1 MTITTDKNSGASDP
15 VQVPDVKPPVIEGPL
30 DEARVREIFKEEL
43 ARQSTAKPEI
53 SGYAAGMQALTILAQ
68 LAGSTAQLIF
78 FAAVAAIC
86 FLYLSSSFPQIVSY
100 GQTLLPV
107 GNRELILALFK
118 KMDATISAFVRGR
131 LLISLIL
138 TAIYMTGWTVLGVPY
153 AVLLGVLTGLCS
165 VIPYLAWT
173 SVPAAWILLVVWLTG
188 DTPHGGFYYATLAE
202 GGGILWWKVLVL
214 PMLVI
219 LFAQITEDYILTP
232 TIQGQ
237 ATNLHPLTITL
248 AVISGGVVA
257 GLYGMLLAIPT
268 AACLKILI
276 EEIVMPKLRAWLKGQ
291 RRDPFPV

>member
-1 MTITTDKNSGASDP
+1 MSET
-15 VQVPDVKPPVIEGPL
+15 
-30 DEARVREIFKEEL
+30 RVREIIRQEL
-43 ARQSTAKPEI
+43 ARQSGSSKTEL
-53 SGYAAGMQALTILAQ
+53 SGYATHGMQALSLLAQ

-86 FLYLSSSFPQIVSY
+86 FLYLSSSFPQIKSY
-100 GQTLLPV
+100 SMTLLPV
-107 GNRELILALFK
+107 ANRELILGMFI

-138 TAIYMTGWTVLGVPY
+138 TAIYMTGWTVLGIPY

-165 VIPYLAWT
+165 VIPYLAWS
-173 SVPAAWILLVVWLTG
+173 SVPAAWILLVVMLTG
-188 DTPHGGFYYATLAE
+188 DASHSGFYFASIAD
-202 GGGILWWKVLVL
+202 GGGILWWKVAVL
-214 PMLVI
+214 PALVI
-219 LFAQITEDYILTP
+219 LSAQITEDYLLTP

-248 AVISGGVVA
+248 AVISGGVLA

-276 EEIVMPKLRAWLKGQ
+276 DEIFMPKLRAWLQGE